1 MIIHLVIQ
9 ALTIAALVIKA
20 QLDIGPANAV
30 IATIA
35 PLIGV
40 LLRLITIPIQI
51 VTPATAETVHHPT
64 HAENAAI
71 AIQQIRGKSPR
82 HLHQQ

>member
-40 LLRLITIPIQI
+40 ILRLITIPIQI

-64 HAENAAI
+64 HAEDAAI
-71 AIQQIRGKSPR
+71 VIQQIHGKSCP